1 MLDTIKKKIDTNPG
15 IISCLA
21 GAFILFCS
29 FGVRQTLGVFLIPVT
44 SETGWD
50 RSTFS
55 IAAGLLQLFWGV
67 SQPFLVYLGERKFG
81 FGKTIFCCCLV
92 YAVGC
97 FILYAS
103 DISSGLFIFA
113 MGNEMEPKQ
122 TLPGL
127 KYISN
132 FLY

>member
-1 MLDTIKKKIDTNPG
+1 MLDTIKKKINTNPG

-103 DISSGLFIFA
+103 DFSSGLFIFA
-113 MGNEMEPKQ
+113 MGNDLEPNKPC
-122 TLPGL
+122 L
-127 KYISN
+127 S
-132 FLY
+132 